1 MDKRLRTLSSLRY
14 FEAAARLQSYSKA
27 ADELFV
33 SQAAV
38 SQTIRRLEDDLDC
51 KLFQRKGRG
60 MALTSKGQTLLE
72 HVALGFEQVI
82 CGLNKIQNEPLD
94 GLLKVSAPPSFA
106 SRWLLPRLWKFT
118 LEHPD
123 ISIRIITTC
132 EAMDVQHGEVDVAIW
147 QGESLIGEESLE
159 KELLFEEPIFPFC
172 SPSLAES
179 TTFDDPKQLLDC
191 WLIHFDSPSFQWHQW
206 FECNGLKM
214 NDNAVHW
221 MEVDTFDM
229 AMSAVVAG
237 HGACLASD
245 CLASDF
251 VERGLLVKPFN
262 TGLTPG
268 IQFNLFTAQESP
280 RRERIKAFTS
290 WLHEEISQ

>member
-94 GLLKVSAPPSFA
+94 GLLKVLDYKATAKPPMNCLSAK
-106 SRWLLPRLWKFT
+106 R
-118 LEHPD
+118 
-123 ISIRIITTC
+123 
-132 EAMDVQHGEVDVAIW
+132 
-147 QGESLIGEESLE
+147 
-159 KELLFEEPIFPFC
+159 
-172 SPSLAES
+172 
-179 TTFDDPKQLLDC
+179 
-191 WLIHFDSPSFQWHQW
+191 
-206 FECNGLKM
+206 
-214 NDNAVHW
+214 
-221 MEVDTFDM
+221 
-229 AMSAVVAG
+229 
-237 HGACLASD
+237 
-245 CLASDF
+245 
-251 VERGLLVKPFN
+251 LLVKP
-262 TGLTPG
+262 
-268 IQFNLFTAQESP
+268 SDV
-280 RRERIKAFTS
+280 
-290 WLHEEISQ
+290 